1 MQTKALRQEELL
13 QASST
18 WIRPDTQSSY
28 KAATV
33 LITENLHV
41 ICVHMRAKRMDGPTG
56 EHQLWLQ
63 SGEIRVNHTY
73 FLAFQCYL
81 KLHFII
87 NMYSKVLYWGSRGDT
102 NVLFIVYMQES

>member
-13 QASST
+13 QAST

-63 SGEIRVNHTY
+63 SGEIRVNHTF

-87 NMYSKVLYWGSRGDT
+87 NMYSKVPYWGSRGDT